1 MLNQKSVSLNSI
13 GIPSVVASGILAV
26 MLTVSGCGKSVTVK
40 DRGSVS
46 PSKTGPGPQ
55 VSPTPSPSPS
65 PSPKPSPSPQASPAA
80 QASPKP
86 SPSPQASPA
95 AQASPKPATQ
105 TEPARTGV
113 GSLEMPPNK
122 PVSTVGAFNVGPL
135 ILTNKPKLGD
145 SVAADCDKQRV
156 AAQEKFLR
164 SSGLAAEL
172 SKLIDPVI
180 SKLTDAQWDS
190 LKKNLGAASQEAKN
204 QTNAIFREG
213 FGSAGY
219 RTSAPDF
226 AAVTTEPNDSSQAYL
241 GIWREGPVLAS
252 VKRQRT
258 LGNHLLVTK
267 LNWAPVKETYLVSVQ
282 VFEVQAGKKLTVQ
295 GVPSQN
301 LYVGKPVGGSLLV
314 YLDLTQVSRDCKG
327 LTAMT
332 VEEQFKFSTLPV
344 AKFVK

>member
-1 MLNQKSVSLNSI
+1 MPPK
-13 GIPSVVASGILAV
+13 
-26 MLTVSGCGKSVTVK
+26 
-40 DRGSVS
+40 
-46 PSKTGPGPQ
+46 
-55 VSPTPSPSPS
+55 
-65 PSPKPSPSPQASPAA
+65 KPSAS
-80 QASPKP
+80 
-86 SPSPQASPA
+86 
-95 AQASPKPATQ
+95 
-105 TEPARTGV
+105 
-113 GSLEMPPNK
+113 
-122 PVSTVGAFNVGPL
+122 VGAFNVGPL

-172 SKLIDPVI
+172 SKTIDPVI

-190 LKKNLGAASQEAKN
+190 LKKNLGVASSDSKN
-204 QTNAIFREG
+204 QINATLREG
-213 FGSAGY
+213 FSGADY
-219 RTSAPDF
+219 RSPAPDY
-226 AAVTTEPNDSSQAYL
+226 AAVSTEPNDSSQTYL

-252 VKRQRT
+252 VKRLRT

-282 VFEVQAGKKLTVQ
+282 VFEVQSGKKLTIQ
-295 GVPSQN
+295 GVPSQT

-327 LTAMT
+327 ITAMT

>member
-1 MLNQKSVSLNSI
+1 MLKQKNVSLNSN
-13 GIPSVVASGILAV
+13 GISSLLTSGILA
-26 MLTVSGCGKSVTVK
+26 MTLTVSACGKSVTVK

-55 VSPTPSPSPS
+55 VSPTPSPQPS
-65 PSPKPSPSPQASPAA
+65 PSPSPQASPAA
-80 QASPKP
+80 PASGTK
-86 SPSPQASPA
+86 PA
-95 AQASPKPATQ
+95 APV
-105 TEPARTGV
+105 EPPRTGV
-113 GSLEMPPNK
+113 GSIEIPSNK

-172 SKLIDPVI
+172 SKTIDPVI

-190 LKKNLGAASQEAKN
+190 LKKNLEVTSKDTKN
-204 QTNAIFREG
+204 QTNAILREG
-213 FGSAGY
+213 FANAGY

-226 AAVTTEPNDSSQAYL
+226 AAVSSDANDSIQTYL

-252 VKRQRT
+252 VKRLRT

-282 VFEVQAGKKLTVQ
+282 VFEVQAGKKLTIQ
-295 GVPSQN
+295 GVPSQT

>member
-1 MLNQKSVSLNSI
+1 MLKQKNVFLNSN
-13 GIPSVVASGILAV
+13 GISSLLTSGILA
-26 MLTVSGCGKSVTVK
+26 MTLTVSACGKSVTVK

-46 PSKTGPGPQ
+46 PSKTGPAPQ
-55 VSPTPSPSPS
+55 ASPSPSPTPTPKPS
-65 PSPKPSPSPQASPAA
+65 PTPEASPSPKPSPKPSPSPQASPAA
-80 QASPKP
+80 PV
-86 SPSPQASPA
+86 
-95 AQASPKPATQ
+95 
-105 TEPARTGV
+105 EPVRTGV
-113 GSLEMPPNK
+113 GSIEISSNK

-172 SKLIDPVI
+172 SKIIDPVI
-180 SKLTDAQWDS
+180 LKLTDAQWDS
-190 LKKNLGAASQEAKN
+190 LKKNLEAASNDSKN
-204 QTNAIFREG
+204 QINATLREG
-213 FGSAGY
+213 FSGAGY

-226 AAVTTEPNDSSQAYL
+226 AAVSTEPNDSSQTYL

-252 VKRQRT
+252 VKRLRT

-282 VFEVQAGKKLTVQ
+282 VFEVQAGKKLTIQ
-295 GVPSQN
+295 GVPSQD

>member
-1 MLNQKSVSLNSI
+1 MS
-13 GIPSVVASGILAV
+13 
-26 MLTVSGCGKSVTVK
+26 
-40 DRGSVS
+40 
-46 PSKTGPGPQ
+46 
-55 VSPTPSPSPS
+55 
-65 PSPKPSPSPQASPAA
+65 
-80 QASPKP
+80 
-86 SPSPQASPA
+86 
-95 AQASPKPATQ
+95 
-105 TEPARTGV
+105 
-113 GSLEMPPNK
+113 PNK

-172 SKLIDPVI
+172 SKTIDPVI

-190 LKKNLGAASQEAKN
+190 LKKNLGVASSDSKN
-204 QTNAIFREG
+204 QINATLREG
-213 FGSAGY
+213 FSGADY
-219 RTSAPDF
+219 RSPAPDY
-226 AAVTTEPNDSSQAYL
+226 AAVSTEPNDSSQTYL

-252 VKRQRT
+252 VKRLRT

-282 VFEVQAGKKLTVQ
+282 VFEVQSGKKLTIQ
-295 GVPSQN
+295 GVPSQT

-327 LTAMT
+327 ITAMT